1 MEHLHTAVTCACCA
15 ALGLTLAESVVPTER
30 FEKQIRLLL
39 AILMMTV
46 ILTPLTRLD
55 LSVVTANAAYAEKTA
70 ADLTEI
76 AQAAQQSAVTE
87 RIIAALN
94 GALSSNG
101 VNCEVIA
108 ADVHILPDGGICI
121 NEVTV
126 HGNLLTGSVYL
137 REWLGADT
145 AITEGGD
152 AACMN

>member
-15 ALGLTLAESVVPTER
+15 ALGLTLAESVIPLER

-46 ILTPLTRLD
+46 ILTPLTKLD
-55 LSVVTANAAYAEKTA
+55 LSAFTANAAYAAESA
-70 ADLTEI
+70 DDLTEI
-76 AQAAQQSAVTE
+76 ANAAQQSAVTE
-87 RIIAALN
+87 SIIAALN
-94 GALSSNG
+94 RALASNG

-108 ADVHILPDGGICI
+108 VDVHIQPDGGICI

-126 HGNLLTGSVYL
+126 RGNLLTGSVYL

-145 AITEGGD
+145 AITEGSD